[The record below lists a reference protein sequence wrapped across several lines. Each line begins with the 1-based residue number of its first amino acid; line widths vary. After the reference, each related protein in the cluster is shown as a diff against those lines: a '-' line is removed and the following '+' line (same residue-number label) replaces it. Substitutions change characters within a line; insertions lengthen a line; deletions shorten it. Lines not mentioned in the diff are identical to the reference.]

1 MAGMANDR
9 DAWAKVGRVSGFG
22 LTAGIAM
29 LLCGL
34 LGKWLDD
41 MLGTSP
47 FLMILLFLAGGGSA
61 LYYGILSVLK

>member
-1 MAGMANDR
+1 MQGDR

-22 LTAGIAM
+22 LTMGITM

-34 LGKWLDD
+34 LGKWLDGL
-41 MLGTSP
+41 LGTSP
-47 FLMILLFLAGGGSA
+47 IFTIMLFLAGGGGA